1 MSFMKQSI
9 PFIRSFFLFI
19 PSLPCARDCRAPCN
33 RSEQYG
39 FSFEALLLST
49 TIAGIFDELNPVV
62 YRKFHK
68 VCLIYL

>member
-9 PFIRSFFLFI
+9 PFIRSFFFVYPI
-19 PSLPCARDCRAPCN
+19 IAMCSRLPGALQPVRAN
-33 RSEQYG
+33 G